1 MTHYYS
7 IRYRYGDWRGQSALI
22 VDDGRGNAYLFSGG
36 RLQAGLTGSGA
47 CVRLARMLGRIGMCA
62 PVPDAILYTLDSLG
76 QLTAPVARVPLA
88 VYQTTD
94 V

>member
-1 MTHYYS
+1 MTHYFT
-7 IRYRYGDWRGQSALI
+7 IRYRYSDGRGRIAFV

-47 CVRLARMLGRIGMCA
+47 CARLTCMLSRIGMCA
-62 PVPDAILYTLDSLG
+62 PVFDTTPHTLDSLR
-76 QLTAPVARVPLA
+76 QLTASVARIPLA

>member
-1 MTHYYS
+1 MTQYT
-7 IRYRYGDWRGQSALI
+7 IRYRYSDGRGRIALI
-22 VDDGRGNAYLFSGG
+22 VDDGQGNAYLFSGG

-62 PVPDAILYTLDSLG
+62 PVPDTIFYTLDSLR
-76 QLTAPVARVPLA
+76 QLTAPVAQVPLA